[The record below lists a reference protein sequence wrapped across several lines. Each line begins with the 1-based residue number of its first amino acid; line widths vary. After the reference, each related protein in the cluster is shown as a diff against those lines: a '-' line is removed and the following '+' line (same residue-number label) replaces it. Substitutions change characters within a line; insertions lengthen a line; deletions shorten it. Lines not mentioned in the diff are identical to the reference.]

1 MLVSRIWN
9 VANIEYYKDA
19 SMVSAKLIYDDF
31 VVKHQLI

>member
-1 MLVSRIWN
+1 MLISSIWN

-19 SMVSAKLIYDDF
+19 TMIAGKLIYDDF